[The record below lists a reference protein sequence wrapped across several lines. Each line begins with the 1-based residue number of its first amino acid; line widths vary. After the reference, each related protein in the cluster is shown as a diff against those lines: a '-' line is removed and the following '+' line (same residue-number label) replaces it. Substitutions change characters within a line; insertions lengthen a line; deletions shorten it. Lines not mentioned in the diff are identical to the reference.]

1 MGIQFLKTES
11 GEELVVL
18 NRREYDALLAR
29 AGDEDAEDRMT
40 ILLAA
45 EARAETPLPAPV
57 SELILNGHSTLK
69 ALRVWRGVTQSDL
82 AAKST
87 VNQGFIS
94 EIENGAKAGARETL
108 QKIALALDVPEG
120 WLV

>member
-1 MGIQFLKTES
+1 MGIQLLKTES
-11 GEELVVL
+11 GEELIVH

-94 EIENGAKAGARETL
+94 EIENGAKAGAKETL